1 MHALKVQQITQSVLM
16 NTSLLASLLLAYK
29 KIVDGELTI
38 GDFVVF

>member
-16 NTSLLASLLLAYK
+16 NSSLLASLLLAYK
-29 KIVDGELTI
+29 KIIDGELTI